1 MLEREIKSMTK
12 RLLLEKVRGY
22 KEGSGR
28 QDAILRIPIA
38 FLMVEEAI
46 AERYEEIR
54 SLTVF
59 EANDEGEPKACGFS
73 EPEQVFAIQ
82 EEIMGL
88 KEKREQIEAQLTAL
102 EEVFESYGAMVCS
115 MSVLDNLLNEK
126 IDLPRQLAVGIN
138 REVRRLLDGNP
149 AMLLG
154 ELWSAP
160 SIMELERMRSQA
172 VAINEA
178 EVSALRGLKEE
189 TNAIS
194 AGCEALV
201 KSILHPGRVILDP
214 ARVSEMLAA

>member
-12 RLLLEKVRGY
+12 RILLEKVRGY

-73 EPEQVFAIQ
+73 EPEKVFAIQ

-115 MSVLDNLLNEK
+115 MSELDNLLNEK
-126 IDLPRQLAVGIN
+126 IDLPRQLAIKIG

-149 AMLLG
+149 AILMA
-154 ELWSAP
+154 EIWAAP
-160 SIMELERMRSQA
+160 SVLMLESERSKA
-172 VAINEA
+172 LGTIDS
-178 EVSALRGLKEE
+178 EVNALKTLKEE

-214 ARVSEMLAA
+214 ARVAEMLSV